1 MKNGLRNLR
10 DPKVFI
16 EYLNKIQDVYKNIEE
31 NKPSRN
37 CNVWIAF
44 DDKIADMISDKR
56 FSPLV
61 TEQFTTRRNLYF
73 SIVFIKQFSFQV
85 PKDAEINCTHIFHYE
100 YSKQFVRQ
108 IFPLKTLWIFTKNVL
123 QNHWLILLLRKV
135 YTVKYFFQSISW
147 NTNLTLISQYILTL
161 SSNQTAF

>member
-16 EYLNKIQDVYKNIEE
+16 EYLNNIQDVYKNIEE

-85 PKDAEINCTHIFHYE
+85 PKDAELNCRQIFYYE
-100 YSKQFVRQ
+100 YSKQIRAS
-108 IFPLKTLWIFTKNVL
+108 KSCT
-123 QNHWLILLLRKV
+123 
-135 YTVKYFFQSISW
+135 
-147 NTNLTLISQYILTL
+147 
-161 SSNQTAF
+161 